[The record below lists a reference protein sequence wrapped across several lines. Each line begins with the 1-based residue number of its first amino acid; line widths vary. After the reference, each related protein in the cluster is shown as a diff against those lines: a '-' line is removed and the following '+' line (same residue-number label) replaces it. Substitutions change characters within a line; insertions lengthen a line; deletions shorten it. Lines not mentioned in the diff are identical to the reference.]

1 MELTKDALRAWLET
15 VLAWP
20 DLEENGGGARLGRV
34 FLWGSK
40 AEPKLKGADTLWE
53 HKLLRPDV
61 EDWPSAA
68 ALAEEAWGV
77 CEDQEAHLWRVVKG
91 RATLIGGGEAP
102 SKRWTGPGVEATPE
116 EERAAEE
123 AQAHAR
129 AVTSGQVQRVQRT
142 GEMGDVLGAVGELVS
157 SLKDV
162 GHMFSDFAK
171 IQNSSLVNREKLLG
185 QLMSTIQFL
194 SGEVTG
200 ARGEALEAQAEL
212 LASTRSEAALT
223 QQLQQ
228 ESELSTTLAKAAGA
242 GANVLVSAIS
252 DSDGMRK
259 RVLSGLANATP
270 EQLAELLK
278 TPEAQRLLARVGQS
292 GT

>member
-53 HKLLRPDV
+53 HKLLRPDS

-123 AQAHAR
+123 AQAR
-129 AVTSGQVQRVQRT
+129 AVVSGQVQRVQRT

-162 GHMFSDFAK
+162 GHMFSEFART
-171 IQNSSLVNREKLLG
+171 QNTALVNREKLLMG
-185 QLMSTIQFL
+185 MMGTVQYL

-228 ESELSTTLAKAAGA
+228 EGELSTTLAKAAGA

-252 DSDGMRK
+252 DSDGMRR
-259 RVLSGLANATP
+259 RVLAGIANTTP

-278 TPEAQRLLARVGQS
+278 TPEAQRILARVGQS

>member
-53 HKLLRPDV
+53 HKLLRPDS

-123 AQAHAR
+123 AQAR
-129 AVTSGQVQRVQRT
+129 AVVSGQVQRVQRT

-162 GHMFSDFAK
+162 GHMFAEFART
-171 IQNSSLVNREKLLG
+171 QNGALVNREKLLM
-185 QLMSTIQFL
+185 QMMNTVQYL
-194 SGEVTG
+194 SGEVSG

-228 ESELSTTLAKAAGA
+228 EGELSTTLAKAAGA
-242 GANVLVSAIS
+242 GASVLVGAIS
-252 DSDGMRK
+252 DSDGMRR
-259 RVLSGLANATP
+259 RVLAGIANTTP

-278 TPEAQRLLARVGQS
+278 TPEAQRILARVGQS

>member
-53 HKLLRPDV
+53 HKLLRPDS

-77 CEDQEAHLWRVVKG
+77 CEDQDAHLWRVVKG

-123 AQAHAR
+123 AQAR
-129 AVTSGQVQRVQRT
+129 AVVSGQVQRVQRA

-162 GHMFSDFAK
+162 GHMFSEFART
-171 IQNSSLVNREKLLG
+171 QNTALVNREKLLLG
-185 QLMSTIQFL
+185 MMSTVQYL
-194 SGEVTG
+194 SAEVTG

-228 ESELSTTLAKAAGA
+228 EGELSTTLAKAAGA

-252 DSDGMRK
+252 DSEGMRK

-278 TPEAQRLLARVGQS
+278 TPEAQRLLARVGQA

>member
-68 ALAEEAWGV
+68 ALAEAAWGAI
-77 CEDQEAHLWRVVKG
+77 EDQDVHLWRVVKG

-102 SKRWTGPGVEATPE
+102 SKRWTGPGVEASPE

-123 AQAHAR
+123 AQAR

-157 SLKDV
+157 SLRDV
-162 GHMFSDFAK
+162 GHMFSEFART
-171 IQNSSLVNREKLLG
+171 QNTALVNREKLLLG
-185 QLMSTIQFL
+185 ALGTIQYL
-194 SGEVTG
+194 SGEVTV

-228 ESELSTTLAKAAGA
+228 EGELSTTLAKAAGA
-242 GANVLVSAIS
+242 GANVLVGAIS

-270 EQLAELLK
+270 EQLTELLK
-278 TPEAQRLLARVGQS
+278 TPEAQRLLARVGQAVP
-292 GT
+292 

>member
-1 MELTKDALRAWLET
+1 MAELTKEALTGWLES
-15 VLAWP
+15 VMAWP
-20 DLEENGGGARLGRV
+20 DLEENGGGSRLGRI
-34 FLWGSK
+34 FLWASK
-40 AEPKLKGADTLWE
+40 SEPNLKGADTLWE
-53 HKLLRPDV
+53 HKLIRQDD
-61 EDWPSAA
+61 DWPSASS
-68 ALAEEAWGV
+68 LAEEAWGV
-77 CEDQEAHLWRVVKG
+77 CEDKEAHLWRVVKG

-123 AQAHAR
+123 AQAR
-129 AVTSGQVQRVQRT
+129 AVVSGQVQRVQRT

-162 GHMFSDFAK
+162 GHMFAEFART
-171 IQNSSLVNREKLLG
+171 QNTALVNREKLLMG
-185 QLMSTIQFL
+185 MMGTVQYL

-242 GANVLVSAIS
+242 GANVLVGAIS

-278 TPEAQRLLARVGQS
+278 TPEAQRLLARVGQG

>member
-1 MELTKDALRAWLET
+1 MAELTKESLTVWLET

-34 FLWGSK
+34 FLWASK
-40 AEPKLKGADTLWE
+40 AEATLKGAETLWE
-53 HKLLRPDV
+53 HKLIRQDD
-61 EDWPSAA
+61 DWPSASA
-68 ALAEEAWGV
+68 MAEEAWGV
-77 CEDQEAHLWRVVKG
+77 CEDKEAHLWRVVKG

-102 SKRWTGPGVEATPE
+102 SKRWTGPGVQATPE

-123 AQAHAR
+123 AQAR
-129 AVTSGQVQRVQRT
+129 AVVSGQVQRVQRT

-162 GHMFSDFAK
+162 GHMFSEFART
-171 IQNSSLVNREKLLG
+171 QNTALVNREKLLG
-185 QLMSTIQFL
+185 QLMQTVQYL

-223 QQLQQ
+223 QQLQE

-242 GANVLVSAIS
+242 GANVLVGAIS

-278 TPEAQRLLARVGQS
+278 TPEAQRLLARVGQG

>member
-1 MELTKDALRAWLET
+1 MAELTREALTVWLET

-20 DLEENGGGARLGRV
+20 ELEENGGGARLGRI
-34 FLWGSK
+34 FLWASK
-40 AEPKLKGADTLWE
+40 AEPSLKGADTLWE
-53 HKLLRPDV
+53 HKKIRQDD
-61 EDWPSAA
+61 DWPSAA

-77 CEDQEAHLWRVVKG
+77 CEDKEAHLWRVVKG

-123 AQAHAR
+123 AQAR

-157 SLKDV
+157 SLRDV
-162 GHMFSDFAK
+162 GHMFSEFART
-171 IQNSSLVNREKLLG
+171 QNTALVNREKLLLG
-185 QLMSTIQFL
+185 ALGTIQYL
-194 SGEVTG
+194 SGEITS
-200 ARGEALEAQAEL
+200 ARGETLEAQAEL

-242 GANVLVSAIS
+242 GANVLVGAIS

-259 RVLSGLANATP
+259 RVLAGLANATP

>member
-1 MELTKDALRAWLET
+1 MAELTKEALTVWLET

-40 AEPKLKGADTLWE
+40 AEPTLKGAETLWE
-53 HKLLRPDV
+53 HKLIRQDD
-61 EDWPSAA
+61 DWPSASS
-68 ALAEEAWGV
+68 LAEEAWGV
-77 CEDQEAHLWRVVKG
+77 CEDQDAHLWRVVKG

-123 AQAHAR
+123 AQAR
-129 AVTSGQVQRVQRT
+129 AVVSGQVQRVPRT

-162 GHMFSDFAK
+162 GHMFSEFART
-171 IQNSSLVNREKLLG
+171 QNTALVNREKLLMG
-185 QLMSTIQFL
+185 LMGTVQYM
-194 SGEVTG
+194 SGEVSG

-242 GANVLVSAIS
+242 GANVLVGAIS
-252 DSDGMRK
+252 DSEGMRK

>member
-1 MELTKDALRAWLET
+1 MELTKDTLKAWLET

-68 ALAEEAWGV
+68 ALAEAAWGV
-77 CEDQEAHLWRVVKG
+77 CEDQDAHLWRVVKG

-102 SKRWTGPGVEATPE
+102 SKKWTGPGVEVTPE

-123 AQAHAR
+123 VQAR
-129 AVTSGQVQRVQRT
+129 AVVSGQVQRVPRT

-162 GHMFSDFAK
+162 GHMFSEFART
-171 IQNSSLVNREKLLG
+171 QNTALVNREKLLMG
-185 QLMSTIQFL
+185 LMGTVQYMSA
-194 SGEVTG
+194 EVSG

-242 GANVLVSAIS
+242 GANMLVGAIS